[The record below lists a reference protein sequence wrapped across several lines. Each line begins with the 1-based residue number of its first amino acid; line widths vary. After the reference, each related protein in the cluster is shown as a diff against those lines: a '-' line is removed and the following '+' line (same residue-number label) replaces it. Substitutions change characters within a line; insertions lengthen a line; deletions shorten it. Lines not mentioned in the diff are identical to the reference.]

1 MKIKVDDW
9 CLINGQQKNF
19 RNCPIA
25 LAIQNTLGTNYN
37 CAVVCDDESTTEMVF
52 KIWKPTS
59 VFNGIDYLDYKISS
73 DDQVKVNE
81 FVNNF
86 DYGINVN
93 TFNFEL
99 TLQKDTKMEE
109 H

>member
-1 MKIKVDDW
+1 MNIKVDDW
-9 CLINGQQKNF
+9 CLINGQRKNF

-37 CAVVCDDESTTEMVF
+37 CAVVCDGDSLNQNSDERTTSEMVF

-99 TLQKDTKMEE
+99 TL
-109 H
+109 